1 MQLCSISVSATLYNQ
16 IKSSYYNPIIL
27 LQSTKARHLSQL
39 IFTCRLSAIVK
50 QGQCAINQWKE
61 NDTCS
66 IPSGLFAA
74 QYVKLQQD
82 TWLIFESENMDII
95 TSRVEWCEFRC
106 TNKWLTLDLHS
117 YSSQSMAGWLLC
129 GSHTSLARCRPPKFA
144 CDWPAGERRE
154 RDLHLHSTHVTLLC
168 AATLQGLTS
177 NAPPSLKVK
186 GFNSSQEFKMKRNCL
201 GGSKELSY
209 FWDSNK
215 KKNSVALCD
224 RRKKK

>member
-39 IFTCRLSAIVK
+39 IFTCHLSAIVK

-144 CDWPAGERRE
+144 FCLWLASRGKERE
-154 RDLHLHSTHVTLLC
+154 RPASALYSRHLTLRSNTTRADVKC
-168 AATLQGLTS
+168 TSFTEGKGL
-177 NAPPSLKVK
+177 
-186 GFNSSQEFKMKRNCL
+186 
-201 GGSKELSY
+201 
-209 FWDSNK
+209 
-215 KKNSVALCD
+215 
-224 RRKKK
+224 